1 MTSVIGRLF
10 GSKPLSPHP
19 HPVMLVSRGRNP
31 SAGEV
36 ISQAVTSPEL
46 RNRILT
52 TIGLLLLVRIGIY
65 IPMPG
70 IDRVRFQEFLQ
81 GGGNLIGFLDIFTGG
96 GVSSLGVFALGIL
109 PFINAS
115 IIMQLLTASLPQLE
129 DLQKNEG
136 EAGRRKIAQITRYVA
151 LGWGLIQSV
160 VFALILKQYATEGL
174 SEVVFVIQTA
184 LALVTGAMVV
194 MWISEVITE
203 RGIGQGAS
211 LVIFLN
217 IVATLPSTLGNAI
230 SQAQLG
236 GRQAVIGLATLT
248 LVFLATIVG
257 IVFVQEASRRLPIV
271 SAKRQIGGTGTLPS
285 RQSYLPMKLNAG
297 GVMPI
302 IFASAMLFLPAT
314 LAQVTKQ
321 EWLAQAVGA
330 IQPGKTAYYVLYF
343 ALILGF
349 SYFYASLT
357 LNPTDIASN
366 LKRGGVAIPGVRPG
380 TATANYISG
389 VQARLTLLGGLFLG
403 AVVIIP
409 SLLENSS
416 GIVLGGLGSTSL
428 LILVGVAIET
438 AKQVKTYVV
447 SQRYEGM
454 VRG

>member
-1 MTSVIGRLF
+1 
-10 GSKPLSPHP
+10 
-19 HPVMLVSRGRNP
+19 MLVSRGRNP

-70 IDRVRFQEFLQ
+70 IDRVRFQEFLE
-81 GGGNLIGFLDIFTGG
+81 GGGNLLSFLDIFTGG
-96 GVSSLGVFALGIL
+96 GVSTLGVFALGIL

-314 LAQVTKQ
+314 LAQLTQQ
-321 EWLAQAVGA
+321 EWLAEAVGA
-330 IQPGKTAYYVLYF
+330 IQPGNTAYYVLYF

-380 TATANYISG
+380 TTTANYISG

-416 GIVLGGLGSTSL
+416 GIRLGGLGSTSL

-454 VRG
+454 VRE